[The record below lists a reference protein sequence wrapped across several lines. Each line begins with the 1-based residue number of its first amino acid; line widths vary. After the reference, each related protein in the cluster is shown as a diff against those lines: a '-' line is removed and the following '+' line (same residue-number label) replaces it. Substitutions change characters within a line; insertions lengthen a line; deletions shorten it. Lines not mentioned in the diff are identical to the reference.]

1 MSRTVDERV
10 VEMRFDNNQF
20 ERAASTT
27 MATLSKL
34 KSSLNLDGA
43 TKGLESIDNAAR
55 QIDMSGLSSAVDT
68 VKTRFSALEVIA
80 ITTLANITNS
90 AVNTGKRLLSAL
102 TIAPIKSGFQEYET
116 QINAIQ
122 TILANT
128 EHQGTNLQQVNK
140 ALDELNLYADK
151 TIYNFTQMTK
161 NIGTFTA
168 AGVDLQTSVDS
179 IKGIANLAA
188 VSGSTATQASTAMY
202 QLSQALAAGRVSLM
216 DWNSVVNAGMGGK
229 VFQDALVRTSEL
241 LNTGAE
247 AAIKQYGSFRESLT
261 QGQWLTTQ
269 VLTETLKQF
278 AGAYDEAD
286 LIAQGF
292 TEEQAKA
299 IAKMAETAENA
310 ATKVKTI
317 TQLWDTLQES
327 AQSGWT
333 QTWEI
338 LFGDFDEAKELLTSI
353 SDIVGGIIQQA
364 SNARNEILS
373 GGLSTG
379 WKQLLDQGID
389 DEAGYI
395 DAIEEVARKSGDAF
409 DKMVEDSDDFSDAL
423 KKGLK
428 SGTISSETLE
438 EAVHSLSDKMSKMSK
453 EELDAAGYT
462 SDMVKKMQELD
473 KAIKN
478 GSVSMDDFVDKILK
492 PSGRENIIE
501 SLWNAAKGLASVLK
515 PIKEAFRE
523 IFPAIASSGIYKFT
537 EKMRELSQELI
548 IGNET
553 ASKIKDTFKGFFS
566 VFDILRQGIGVVL
579 KLLSPALSIALDI
592 ADVILSVTAA
602 LGRAI
607 TRLNEFIK
615 TNRTF
620 KQIAEGVR
628 DAMDKVAVTF
638 NFLKEKAIEKL
649 GNLFDKLSEAMDK
662 AGKSAKA
669 ADEKISDSVDTIGE
683 KIQSSKFVKFLEGVY
698 GVAKKIGEAIIK
710 IISAIGLA
718 FTEGISDM
726 DITDF
731 SSLLNTVGIGTIAA
745 GFKKLTDNLSGF
757 FDKLGSLT
765 ASGGV
770 RDSIVSTMESVR
782 DCLATYQKQLKSQ
795 ILLNIAKAMA
805 ILSASIVAI
814 GGLSSE
820 DVKSGIAVVTSL
832 FADLALFSHFFGKTS
847 LVKGLLEKS
856 VGSVKVIAASI
867 SALIGFSAAVLVLSV
882 AMRQLSDLD
891 WGQIGRGLVAI
902 GGLLVELGV
911 FSAAMK
917 KQGEGIIKGCGQMIL
932 AAAAILTLAGAFK
945 IIATIE
951 WKDLGKGAATMTY
964 ALVAMGVAFKQFSKF
979 DDVSKSAG
987 SMIVVAT
994 ALGLVAGVFKLIAT
1008 MDWEE
1013 LGKGAAFM
1021 VGAMATL
1028 VIGLNSLNTASK
1040 MLSTSTNSF
1049 KMISSTGKTAA
1060 GSLIVAAAALVLVAA
1075 AMKVI
1080 STIDPDSVALGIV
1093 ALASAMTIL
1102 VIGLQNMP
1110 DGTKTSGLLVAATAL
1125 LAIAAALKALS
1136 SLSLTEIGIGIG
1148 AIAGILMTFVGVG
1161 ALLSKFVGITPAL
1174 TAFGKSML
1182 IIGAAVALL
1191 GGGLVLLASGITA
1204 LSVTTAAQ
1212 VTAFVAT
1219 IGVVAKAIIGF
1230 IPSIVEAV
1238 GDGIIKIISK
1248 LAESADVIAESLMI
1262 IVTSLLEIIGE
1273 NLPSIVDQLLGFI
1286 VSIFK
1291 ALTARIPEIID
1302 AGVEFVV
1309 TLFSSIFDSFSG
1321 IETELAEKA
1330 LKGVGIVALIIGALV
1345 AIGPLITSAMAA
1357 VAKLALLVGE
1367 IGLIFTAFGALSKIP
1382 GLMELIEDGGN
1393 LLAKIGYAIG
1403 DFIGSIIGGFGAG
1416 LTSGLPEIGAN
1427 LSAFMINAT
1436 PFITGAKNVS
1446 GEVFTGAKTLA
1457 KAVLAITGADVVN
1470 SIASWLTGG
1479 NSVEKFAESL
1489 VPLGEAMAGFSDA
1502 VKGMDAGVATKAA
1515 AIAKTLVSLAA
1526 AVPKSGGLASL
1537 FGGSNDLKAFGS
1549 KLESFGASLSAYSKN
1564 VQGVDSNKVAEAT
1577 SCVRSIATLIKNIQS
1592 VDASAFS
1599 NFSLALSK
1607 AATVSIKNFI
1617 SAFDSGKKSASA
1629 AVTSMLTTIQE
1640 ALDSAVEDIREYLSE
1655 FDQAGKDVAQGFI
1668 LGIKSELGNAWR
1680 AGWNLGRAALV
1691 AAKKALDSH
1700 SPSKEFIAL
1709 GKNIGEGMV
1718 IGINNGIVPVTLA
1731 AAKMSNAAIEASKQG
1746 LESFQTWLEERKY
1759 YSEISLKEEL
1769 AGWEALQKM
1778 YAEGSEERTK
1788 IDREVYRVQNE
1799 LVAATYQYSMDW
1811 IEKKKNYND
1820 LTLAEELAAYKRVQR
1835 RYAQGSETREKL
1847 DLKVYQLE
1855 KEIADAQKQYIEDI
1869 QSAQE
1874 EANQKRIE
1882 LEEEYADKVKSIN
1895 EQLESDIASLNKEY
1909 EDAVKSRADTL
1920 YKSYGLFDEV
1930 SERKEVD
1937 STTLITNMK
1946 NQVDELID
1954 WSNALNTLSERGL
1967 DSALIEEL
1975 REMGVKSVAEMEA
1988 LASATDEQ
1996 LENLEKLWRIKHST
2010 ANEIAADELED
2021 LRDQTQESIEKLR
2034 EDAAKELDEYT
2045 NTWQTEMEQLN
2056 TDTAAKLEEL
2066 RKTFAEKVGII
2077 KTDTQSEM
2085 KEMSEIAQ
2093 NILTDAGWDATGQQ
2107 IVQGLID
2114 GVESAKS
2121 SFLDEIT
2128 NMALAS
2134 VEAVKTTLD
2143 INSPSRVFRELGN
2156 YTGLG
2161 FIKGLHDYI
2170 HNSYEAGSDIA
2181 TSAKTGLSG
2190 AIQTFASVIDDALDA
2205 EPVIRP
2211 VLDLSDVTAG
2221 AGAMNNLLSSGAS
2234 LRLAGGAASTF
2245 GLNQGATQTINVDN
2259 DGVISELRSLRG
2271 EMNRMTERIEK
2282 LRVVMN
2288 TGALVGELVDPMDAA
2303 LGQKAMLRG
2312 RGN

>member
-310 ATKVKTI
+310 ATKVKTV

-428 SGTISSETLE
+428 GGTISAETLE
-438 EAVHSLSDKMSKMSK
+438 EAVHNLSDKMSKMSK

-515 PIKEAFRE
+515 PIKEAFQE
-523 IFPAIASSGIYKFT
+523 IFPAITSSGIYKFT

-566 VFDILRQGIGVVL
+566 VFDILRQGISVVL

-592 ADVILSVTAA
+592 VDVILSVTAA

-669 ADEKISDSVDTIGE
+669 ADEKISESVDTIGKKLE
-683 KIQSSKFVKFLEGVY
+683 NSKFVKFLEGVY
-698 GVAKKIGEAIIK
+698 GVAKKIGEAILK

-757 FDKLGSLT
+757 FDK
-765 ASGGV
+765 

-805 ILSASIVAI
+805 ILAASIVAI

-820 DVKSGIAVVTSL
+820 DVKSGIAVITSL

-856 VGSVKVIAASI
+856 VGSVKVIVASI

-891 WGQIGRGLVAI
+891 WGQIIRGVVAI
-902 GGLLVELGV
+902 GALLAELSM

-945 IIATIE
+945 IIATME
-951 WKDLGKGAATMTY
+951 WEDLGKGAATMTF
-964 ALVAMGVAFKQFSKF
+964 AIAAMAVAFKQFSKF
-979 DDVSKSAG
+979 DNVSESVG
-987 SMIVVAT
+987 SLITVAI

-1008 MDWEE
+1008 MDWGE

-1040 MLSTSTNSF
+1040 TLSTSTKSF

-1060 GSLIVAAAALVLVAA
+1060 GSLIAAAAALVLVAA
-1075 AMKVI
+1075 AMKII

-1102 VIGLQNMP
+1102 VVGLQNMP
-1110 DGTKTSGLLVAATAL
+1110 DGAKTSGLLVAATAL

-1248 LAESADVIAESLMI
+1248 LAESADVIAESLMT

-1393 LLAKIGYAIG
+1393 LLTKIGYAIG

-1592 VDASAFS
+1592 VDASALS

-1668 LGIKSELGNAWR
+1668 LGIKSKLNSASS

-1700 SPSKEFIAL
+1700 SPSKEFIEL

-1718 IGINNGIVPVTLA
+1718 IGINNGIVAVTSA
-1731 AAKMSNAAIEASKQG
+1731 SAKMSNAAIEVSKQG

-1778 YAEGSEERTK
+1778 YVEGSEERIK

-1799 LVAATYQYSMDW
+1799 LVEATYQYSMDW

-1820 LTLAEELAAYKRVQR
+1820 LTLAEELAAYKRVQK
-1835 RYAQGSETREKL
+1835 RYAQGSAIREKL

-1855 KEIADAQKQYIEDI
+1855 KEIADAQKQYVDDI

-1874 EANQKRIE
+1874 EANQKRID

-1895 EQLESDIASLNKEY
+1895 EQLESDIEALNKEY
-1909 EDAVKSRADTL
+1909 EDAIESRADTL

-1930 SERKEVD
+1930 AERETVAGD
-1937 STTLITNMK
+1937 TLITNLRD
-1946 NQVDELID
+1946 QVDEFTD
-1954 WSNALNTLSERGL
+1954 WQKALSDLSARGV
-1967 DSALIEEL
+1967 DAEFIKEL
-1975 REMGVKSVAEMEA
+1975 QEMGVKSTAQIEAMVGMSEDDLNEYVSLWSIKHA
-1988 LASATDEQ
+1988 LARSQA
-1996 LENLEKLWRIKHST
+1996 I
-2010 ANEIAADELED
+2010 DELEELHD
-2021 LRDQTQESIEKLR
+2021 ETQENIQKLRD
-2034 EDAAKELDEYT
+2034 DAAVQLEEYRV
-2045 NTWQTEMEQLN
+2045 TWQTELDQLN
-2056 TDTAAKLEEL
+2056 SDTSTNLESL

-2077 KTDTQSEM
+2077 KNDTQAEM
-2085 KEMSEIAQ
+2085 QEMSETAQ
-2093 NILTDAGWDATGQQ
+2093 KILTDAGWDSTGQQ

-2114 GVESAKS
+2114 GVASSKS
-2121 SFLDEIT
+2121 SFLDEMT
-2128 NMALAS
+2128 SMALAS

-2170 HNSYEAGSDIA
+2170 HGSYEAGSDVA
-2181 TSAKTGLSG
+2181 NSAKNGLSG
-2190 AIQTFASVIDDALDA
+2190 VLQAFANIADDVLDT

-2221 AGAMNNLLSSGAS
+2221 AGVMNNLLSSGAS
-2234 LRLAGGAASTF
+2234 LRLAGGVASTF
-2245 GLNQGATQTINVDN
+2245 GINQGFTQTINVDN

-2271 EMNRMTERIEK
+2271 EMNYMVERIEK
-2282 LRVVMN
+2282 LQVVMN
-2288 TGALVGELVDPMDAA
+2288 TGALVGELVDPMDTA
-2303 LGQKAMLRG
+2303 LGQKAMLKG
-2312 RGN
+2312 RGA

>member
-20 ERAASTT
+20 ERAASAT
-27 MATLSKL
+27 MSTLSKL

-43 TKGLESIDNAAR
+43 TKGLESVDDAAR
-55 QIDMSGLSSAVDT
+55 KIDLSGLSSAVDT
-68 VKTRFSALEVIA
+68 VKSRFSALEVIA

-90 AVNTGKRLLSAL
+90 AVNTGKKLLSAL

-188 VSGSTATQASTAMY
+188 VSGSTSQQASTAMY

-310 ATKVKTI
+310 ATKVKTV

-338 LFGDFDEAKELLTSI
+338 LFGDFDEAKELLTSV
-353 SDIVGGIIQQA
+353 SDIVGGIIQEV

-395 DAIEEVARKSGDAF
+395 DAIEEVARKNGDAF

-428 SGTISSETLE
+428 RGTISSKTLE
-438 EAVHSLSDKMSKMSK
+438 EAVHNLSDKMSKMSK

-515 PIKEAFRE
+515 PIKEAFQE
-523 IFPAIASSGIYKFT
+523 IFPAITSSGIYKFT

-579 KLLSPALSIALDI
+579 KLLSPALSIASDI
-592 ADVILSVTAA
+592 IDVILSVTAA

-620 KQIAEGVR
+620 KQVAEGVR
-628 DAMDKVAVTF
+628 DAMNKVAVTF

-683 KIQSSKFVKFLEGVY
+683 KFENSKFVKFLEDVY
-698 GVAKKIGEAIIK
+698 GVAKKIGEAILK

-731 SSLLNTVGIGTIAA
+731 SSLLNSVGIGTIAA

-805 ILSASIVAI
+805 ILSAAIIAI

-867 SALIGFSAAVLVLSV
+867 SALVGFSAAVLILSV

-891 WGQIGRGLVAI
+891 WGQIARGLVAI
-902 GGLLVELGV
+902 GVLLAELGV

-917 KQGEGIIKGCGQMIL
+917 KQGKAIVKGCWQMIL
-932 AAAAILTLAGAFK
+932 AATAILTLAAAFK
-945 IIATIE
+945 IIATMDWE
-951 WKDLGKGAATMTY
+951 DLGKGAATMTY
-964 ALVAMGVAFKQFSKF
+964 AFIAMGVAIRQFSKF
-979 DDVSKSAG
+979 GDVDKSVG
-987 SMIVVAT
+987 SMITVAT

-1008 MDWEE
+1008 MNWEE

-1028 VIGLNSLNTASK
+1028 VIGLNSLNSASK
-1040 MLSTSTNSF
+1040 VMSISTKSF
-1049 KMISSTGKTAA
+1049 TTIGSSAKTAA
-1060 GSLIVAAAALVLVAA
+1060 GSLIAAAAALALMAA
-1075 AMKVI
+1075 AMKII
-1080 STIDPDSVALGIV
+1080 STIDSEGIAIGV
-1093 ALASAMTIL
+1093 LALASAMTIL
-1102 VIGLQNMP
+1102 VVGLQNMP
-1110 DGTKTSGLLVAATAL
+1110 KDMKTGGLLAATAAL
-1125 LAIAAALKALS
+1125 LAMAAAIKVLS
-1136 SLSLTEIGIGIG
+1136 SLSLTEVATGIV
-1148 AIAGILMTFVGVG
+1148 AITAVLGVFVGIG
-1161 ALLSKFVGITPAL
+1161 ALLSKFIGIAPAL
-1174 TAFGKSML
+1174 TAFGKSIA
-1182 IIGAAVALL
+1182 IIGAAVVLL
-1191 GGGLVLLASGITA
+1191 GGGLVLLAAGIAA
-1204 LSVTTAAQ
+1204 LGTTTAAQ

-1238 GDGIIKIISK
+1238 GDGIMKIISK
-1248 LAESADVIAESLMI
+1248 LADSADVIAESLMI
-1262 IVTSLLEIIGE
+1262 IITSLLDIIGE

-1291 ALTARIPEIID
+1291 ALTARIPEIVD
-1302 AGVEFVV
+1302 VGVEFVV
-1309 TLFSSIFDSFSG
+1309 TLFSSIFDSLSS
-1321 IETELAEKA
+1321 IEADTAEKVG
-1330 LKGVGIVALIIGALV
+1330 KGILAVVAIIGGLALIN
-1345 AIGPLITSAMAA
+1345 PLITSAMAA

-1367 IGLIFTAFGALSKIP
+1367 IGLIFVAFGELSKIP

-1393 LLAKIGYAIG
+1393 LLSKIGYAIG

-1427 LSAFMINAT
+1427 LSAFAT
-1436 PFITGAKNVS
+1436 NVEPFVTGVKSVTGNVLTGTKN
-1446 GEVFTGAKTLA
+1446 LA
-1457 KAVLAITGADVVN
+1457 KAILAITGADVVN

-1479 NSVEKFAESL
+1479 NSVEEFAESL
-1489 VPLGEAMAGFSDA
+1489 IPLGEAMVGFSDA
-1502 VKGMDAGVATKAA
+1502 VKGMDAGVASKAA
-1515 AIAKTLVSLAA
+1515 AIAETLVSLAA
-1526 AVPKSGGLASL
+1526 AVPKSGGLAGL
-1537 FGGSNDLKAFGS
+1537 FGGGKDLKAFGT

-1564 VQGVDSNKVAEAT
+1564 VQGVDANKVNEAT
-1577 SCVRSIATLIKNIQS
+1577 SCVRSIVTLIKSIQS
-1592 VDASAFS
+1592 VDASVLS
-1599 NFSLALSK
+1599 NFSLALSQ

-1617 SAFDSGKKSASA
+1617 SAFDSGKRSART
-1629 AVTSMLTTIQE
+1629 AVNSMMQTIQTS
-1640 ALDSAVEDIREYLSE
+1640 LDTSIGTLRGYRED
-1655 FDQAGKDVAQGFI
+1655 FNQAGKYVAQGFVI
-1668 LGIKSELGNAWR
+1668 GIKSKLDSASRE
-1680 AGWNLGRAALV
+1680 GWNLGRAALD

-1700 SPSKEFIAL
+1700 SPSKEFIEL
-1709 GKNIGEGMV
+1709 GKNIGEGMT
-1718 IGINNGIVPVTLA
+1718 IGIDNGITAVTSA
-1731 AAKMSNAAIEASKQG
+1731 SAKMSDAAINAAKQG
-1746 LESFQTWLEERKY
+1746 LESFETWLEEKKY
-1759 YSEISLKEEL
+1759 YDEISLKEEL
-1769 AGWEALQKM
+1769 AGWERLQKM
-1778 YAEGSEERTK
+1778 YAVGSEERTK
-1788 IDREVYRVQNE
+1788 IDKQVYSVQNE
-1799 LVAATYQYSMDW
+1799 LVEATYQHSMDW
-1811 IEKKKNYND
+1811 IEKQKNYNN

-1835 RYAQGSETREKL
+1835 RYAKGSEIREKL
-1847 DLKVYQLE
+1847 DLKVYELE
-1855 KEIADAQKQYIEDI
+1855 KEIADAQKQYIEDV

-1874 EANQKRIE
+1874 EANQKRVE
-1882 LEEEYADKVKSIN
+1882 LEEEYAEKVKSIN
-1895 EQLESDIASLNKEY
+1895 EQLESDIESLNQQYK
-1909 EDAVKSRADTL
+1909 DAIESRANTL
-1920 YKSYGLFDEV
+1920 YNSYGLFDEV
-1930 SERKEVD
+1930 AEREAVASE
-1937 STTLITNMK
+1937 TLLNNLR
-1946 NQVDELID
+1946 NQVDEFTD
-1954 WSNALNTLSERGL
+1954 WQRALSDLSARGV

-1975 REMGVKSVAEMEA
+1975 QEMGVKSTAQIEA
-1988 LASATDEQ
+1988 LVSMTEDDLNEYVS
-1996 LENLEKLWRIKHST
+1996 LWSIKHALARSQ
-2010 ANEIAADELED
+2010 AIEELEEM
-2021 LRDQTQESIEKLR
+2021 RNETQESIQKLR
-2034 EDAAKELDEYT
+2034 DDAEKELEEYRA
-2045 NTWQTEMEQLN
+2045 TWQTELDQLN
-2056 TDTAAKLEEL
+2056 SDTTANLEEL
-2066 RKTFAEKVGII
+2066 RKAFAEKVGLI
-2077 KTDTQSEM
+2077 KDDTEAEM
-2085 KEMSEIAQ
+2085 QEMSETAQ
-2093 NILTDAGWDATGQQ
+2093 KILTEAGWDETGKQ
-2107 IVQGLID
+2107 IVRGITD
-2114 GVESAKS
+2114 GVKSEESA
-2121 SFLDEIT
+2121 FLDEIT

-2134 VEAVKTTLD
+2134 VEAVKTALD

-2170 HNSYEAGSDIA
+2170 HGSYEAGSDVA
-2181 TSAKTGLSG
+2181 NSAKSGLSG
-2190 AIQTFASVIDDALDA
+2190 VLQTFADIANDVLDT

-2211 VLDLSDVTAG
+2211 ILDLSDITAG
-2221 AGAMNNLLSSGAS
+2221 AGTMNNLLSSGAS
-2234 LRLAGGAASTF
+2234 LRLAGGAAATF
-2245 GLNQGATQTINVDN
+2245 GLNQGLAQTINVDN
-2259 DGVISELRSLRG
+2259 EGVISELRSLRG
-2271 EMNRMTERIEK
+2271 EMNTMTERIER
-2282 LRVVMN
+2282 LRVVLN
-2288 TGALVGELVDPMDAA
+2288 TGTLVGELIDPIDTA
-2303 LGQKAMLRG
+2303 LGQKAALKG
-2312 RGN
+2312 RGA